1 MSPVRVSPLH
11 PACLL
16 LLLSQ
21 GCCLAAEEPAPDPAY
36 IAELSD
42 RRLLMDAFDSDAWE
56 ALVRSRTALKDYV
69 RAREALQIWRRNMA
83 KKDQRIA
90 KIDQLEAALEDA
102 QGNHFAAI
110 NARLRFLQTEPKN
123 LQIWTDLF
131 FNTPGLTE
139 AAEASEAAAKM
150 LSVSQFCD
158 VWKAVVEG
166 CIAWRDLTRAGAAL
180 ELWRQGLRKFRATS
194 PQLDRLQ
201 GDVDW
206 AEGRQREAVQ
216 SWNKSLSGD
225 SKNVSLLDKLLVAH
239 EAMGS
244 VSEGLEVATRLL
256 KLGETA
262 PNYCRRAN
270 FYILKREWKDARAD
284 VLKANTIEAT
294 SASTKRLYPVFEGF
308 DSWFPTLKSLEDQVR
323 KARGP
328 EAKAV
333 ALLERTK
340 FFVHLGFFSAA
351 YEDAAEAS
359 KTNPSSVAASL
370 WLGACANQTGRTLA
384 FPVVEGNA
392 EALLKSEAALRDLD
406 GLSLPQ
412 KFQRLLDLGQKEVA
426 RAFLRKSP
434 GNDQVGGGAGRGAT
448 EGLLESEMKMYES
461 AGRTTD
467 LRFGKALQR
476 LVELEPDRADLWIG
490 LGKYQLAQGHL
501 DEALECA
508 AKAETKGAG
517 EPAQRL
523 IKAVGER
530 RILP

>member
-1 MSPVRVSPLH
+1 MRVPPLH
-11 PACLL
+11 PACIL

-21 GCCLAAEEPAPDPAY
+21 ACCLAAEEPAPDPAFV
-36 IAELSD
+36 AELSD
-42 RRLLMDAFDSDAWE
+42 RRLLVDAFDSDAWE
-56 ALVRSRTALKDYV
+56 SLVRSRTALEDYV

-83 KKDQRIA
+83 KKDLRIA

-102 QGNHFAAI
+102 QGNHLAAI

-131 FNTPGLTE
+131 FKTPRLREATE
-139 AAEASEAAAKM
+139 AAEAAAKM
-150 LSVSQFCD
+150 LSASQFSD
-158 VWKAVVEG
+158 VWNAVVEG
-166 CIAWRDLTRAGAAL
+166 CIKWGDPQRAGEAL
-180 ELWRQGLRKFRATS
+180 ELWRQGLLKFRATS
-194 PQLDRLQ
+194 PKLDRLQ

-225 SKNVSLLDKLLVAH
+225 AKNGSLLDKLLVAH

-244 VSEGLEVATRLL
+244 VSEGLDVATRLL

-270 FYILKREWKDARAD
+270 LYILKREWKDARAD
-284 VLKANTIEAT
+284 VLKANAIEAT
-294 SASTKRLYPVFEGF
+294 SDSTKRLYPIFEGF
-308 DSWFPTLKSLEDQVR
+308 DSWYPNLKSLEDQVR

-340 FFVHLGFFSAA
+340 FFVNLGFYLAA

-359 KTNPSSVAASL
+359 KTNPSSVVASL

-384 FPVVEGNA
+384 SPAVEGNA
-392 EALLKSEAALRDLD
+392 ETLLKRDEALRDLD

-412 KFQRLLDLGQKEVA
+412 KFQRLLDLGQREVA
-426 RAFLRKSP
+426 RAFSRKSP
-434 GNDQVGGGAGRGAT
+434 GNDEAVGGAGRGASM
-448 EGLLESEMKMYES
+448 GLLESEMKMYES

-467 LRFGKALQR
+467 VRFGKALQR
-476 LVELEPDRADLWIG
+476 LVELEPDRADLWIS
-490 LGKYQLAQGHL
+490 LGNYQLAQGQL
-501 DEALECA
+501 DEALESA

-517 EPAQRL
+517 EPAQLL
-523 IKAVGER
+523 IKAVAER